1 MLMGS
6 ITNLLDSTSAV
17 QQSINFFFLCSLFHC
32 RQVVI
37 PNVYRSLQALD
48 SLLLPSSLSGNNC
61 QKKQMTLAKNPL
73 NCPLD
78 LYYIHSSY
86 FPSCNRQT
94 TVNAYLPKVYPPPQ
108 SELGFPGGSAGKE
121 SACNAGDLGL
131 IPGLG
136 RSPGEENSYPVFW
149 PWRIPRT
156 IQSMRLQRVGLD

>member
-1 MLMGS
+1 
-6 ITNLLDSTSAV
+6 
-17 QQSINFFFLCSLFHC
+17 
-32 RQVVI
+32 
-37 PNVYRSLQALD
+37 
-48 SLLLPSSLSGNNC
+48 
-61 QKKQMTLAKNPL
+61 MTLAKNPL

-78 LYYIHSSY
+78 SYYIHSSY

-136 RSPGEENSYPVFW
+136 TSPGEENGYPVFW
-149 PWRIPRT
+149 PGEFH
-156 IQSMRLQRVGLD
+156 GLYSP